1 MKSSENLNSF
11 KKKYRVGIL
20 TAPAEQA
27 SLSPISNL
35 IEILKPISES
45 ISLITGN
52 AAYDFFKH
60 DTLVSSYDNG
70 HPIEQSR
77 AKRIFN
83 YLLAQFR
90 GSLLI
95 LKQQKSVDV
104 WFFFMGGE
112 REFIPILTAKLL
124 KKPTLLIPTGSIV
137 KTATYSRDPFL
148 VSIKLLNWITS
159 NLVSGIL
166 LYSPVL
172 ISEIGLS
179 NHQKKIFIARRH
191 FVDLDLFQYS
201 KKYEDRPNMIGYIG
215 RLSEEKGVLNFVN
228 AFPRIHSEIP
238 QIQFFIGGDGALR
251 DQIMTSILSSGIKE
265 SVINVGWIPHNE
277 LPTYLNNF
285 KLLVLP
291 SYTEGL
297 PNIMLEAMACGTP
310 VLVTPVGAIR
320 DVIENEETG
329 FILDDNSPQGIGDS
343 VIHALNHP
351 HSKTIANNGRIFIES
366 EFSFEKAVDSYATIL
381 SNFSNSK
388 QNIADKPVDR

>member
-1 MKSSENLNSF
+1 
-11 KKKYRVGIL
+11 
-20 TAPAEQA
+20 
-27 SLSPISNL
+27 
-35 IEILKPISES
+35 
-45 ISLITGN
+45 
-52 AAYDFFKH
+52 
-60 DTLVSSYDNG
+60 
-70 HPIEQSR
+70 
-77 AKRIFN
+77 
-83 YLLAQFR
+83 
-90 GSLLI
+90 
-95 LKQQKSVDV
+95 
-104 WFFFMGGE
+104 
-112 REFIPILTAKLL
+112 
-124 KKPTLLIPTGSIV
+124 
-137 KTATYSRDPFL
+137 
-148 VSIKLLNWITS
+148 
-159 NLVSGIL
+159 
-166 LYSPVL
+166 
-172 ISEIGLS
+172 
-179 NHQKKIFIARRH
+179 
-191 FVDLDLFQYS
+191 
-201 KKYEDRPNMIGYIG
+201 
-215 RLSEEKGVLNFVN
+215 
-228 AFPRIHSEIP
+228 
-238 QIQFFIGGDGALR
+238 
-251 DQIMTSILSSGIKE
+251 MTSILSSGIKE